1 MKRAII
7 NYNPQI
13 DTVKGIWQGMYLK
26 GRDPEIQQLG
36 DNVGVTAQEQDH
48 LRQRPES
55 PQARVLR
62 CKMGIMIGLPLWAVA
77 SR

>member
-1 MKRAII
+1 MKRDTI

-13 DTVKGIWQGMYLK
+13 DTVKGIRHGMYLK
-26 GRDPEIQQLG
+26 GGDPEIQQLG
-36 DNVGVTAQEQDH
+36 DNVGVTAQEPDR

-62 CKMGIMIGLPLWAVA
+62 CEMGIMLGLPLRAVL